1 MNLNDISAQDILNL
15 LVQDVTRELS
25 LWIRSQAELGACSAP
40 QDLSAGAEP
49 AFQPDALPSIGN
61 QTATRGNQTATR
73 GNQTATRGNQTATRG
88 NQTATRG
95 NQTATRGNQTAT
107 RGNQT
112 ASNGAQTPASGR
124 QTASNGAQAPQPV
137 SGAAKNRA
145 ASPAAKSMLRTFAAI
160 QTERSAQGLSESDR
174 RQKLNIFNA
183 NLKTCN
189 ACGIQDRRP
198 CVHLG
203 SGDVCPRIMFVG
215 LGASAADISAGS
227 FLSAGDYTLFRQWMH
242 ACAQRNAGFSPQ
254 NIYATT
260 LIKCF
265 FEVTQKTCAETAC
278 RCFPQF
284 RKEVEIVRPNVIVA
298 FGETLYRLFFGS
310 QLSIAQV
317 RGQVRQLEN
326 IPFIATHHPREI
338 LKKLSA
344 KNEIQANE
352 AKRLEERVMNDLD
365 LAISLSKG

>member
-1 MNLNDISAQDILNL
+1 MDLNGISAQDILNL

-40 QDLSAGAEP
+40 QDLSAGADP

-61 QTATRGNQTATR
+61 QTPQSSAQTPQSGR
-73 GNQTATRGNQTATRG
+73 
-88 NQTATRG
+88 
-95 NQTATRGNQTAT
+95 
-107 RGNQT
+107 QT

-137 SGAAKNRA
+137 SGAAKNRTS
-145 ASPAAKSMLRTFAAI
+145 SPAAKSMLRTFAAI

-227 FLSAGDYTLFRQWMH
+227 FLSAGDYALFRQWMH

-265 FEVTQKTCAETAC
+265 FEVTQKTCAETAR

-284 RKEVEIVRPNVIVA
+284 RKEVEIVRPKVIVA

>member
-25 LWIRSQAELGACSAP
+25 LWIRSQADLGARSAP
-40 QDLSAGAEP
+40 QDLSAGADP
-49 AFQPDALPSIGN
+49 ALPPPAVPSIGN
-61 QTATRGNQTATR
+61 QTATGGNKTEQSGRQT
-73 GNQTATRGNQTATRG
+73 
-88 NQTATRG
+88 
-95 NQTATRGNQTAT
+95 
-107 RGNQT
+107 
-112 ASNGAQTPASGR
+112 SSDGAQTP
-124 QTASNGAQAPQPV
+124 QTASV
-137 SGAAKNRA
+137 AANKRT
-145 ASPAAKSMLRTFAAI
+145 ASPAAKSMLQTFAAI
-160 QTERSAQGLSESDR
+160 KTERSAQGLSESDR
-174 RQKLNIFNA
+174 RQKLSIFNA

-198 CVHLG
+198 CVHVG
-203 SGDVCPRIMFVG
+203 SGDVCPQIMFVG

-227 FLSAGDYTLFRQWMH
+227 FLSAADYALFRQWMH

-265 FEVTQKTCAETAC
+265 FEVTQKTCADAAR

-284 RKEVEIVRPNVIVA
+284 RKEVDIVRPKVIVA
-298 FGETLYRLFFGS
+298 FGETLYRLFFNAS
-310 QLSIAQV
+310 LSIAQV

-344 KNEIQANE
+344 KNAIQANE
-352 AKRLEERVMNDLD
+352 AKNLEERVMNDLD
-365 LAISLSKG
+365 LAITLSKG